1 MEFPDHAFMFMSW
14 CIPIFNIEHEKI
26 GCMYRMDYD
35 DLADVSNWAFEAV
48 SWMNMKE
55 IYVLRDE
62 DLLDPRE
69 KATRAET
76 AMFLRR

>member
-1 MEFPDHAFMFMSW
+1 
-14 CIPIFNIEHEKI
+14 
-26 GCMYRMDYD
+26 
-35 DLADVSNWAFEAV
+35 
-48 SWMNMKE
+48 MKE

-76 AMFLRR
+76 AMFLRRFCEYRKNQEEQ